1 MKHAAGQQPGDRPAM
16 AWPRSLG
23 GGADPQSR
31 RRQGTCSYAAYAREE
46 QRRAYCVVVG
56 GWSFALMAVLVFA
69 ALIARG
75 L

>member
-1 MKHAAGQQPGDRPAM
+1 M

-31 RRQGTCSYAAYAREE
+31 RRQGTCSYADFARDEA
-46 QRRAYCVVVG
+46 RRAYCVVVG
-56 GWSFALMAVLVFA
+56 GWSFALMCVCIFA
-69 ALIARG
+69 ALVMRG